1 MFLLMSAVLF
11 TGVGSAYFCLL
22 EGYSAYFCLLGEGGV
37 SLSRGEYL
45 DRGPPLSTAAVGT
58 HPTRMH
64 SCLIFAA
71 AQCDALNIEFSLNP
85 S

>member
-11 TGVGSAYFCLL
+11 TGVGSAYFCRL
-22 EGYSAYFCLLGEGGV
+22 EGYSAYFCLLGEGGC
-37 SLSRGEYL
+37 LCPGENL
-45 DRGPPLSTAAVGT
+45 DRGTPLCTAAVGT